1 MSRACPE
8 YNGHHIIPT
17 FVTHLS
23 KQNILQEVVKNL
35 IFSPLENFS
44 KLNYNASFLGPNF
57 ILGSIFSLKFHEWRK

>member
-35 IFSPLENFS
+35 IFFSLGEFLEM
-44 KLNYNASFLGPNF
+44 KLQRV
-57 ILGSIFSLKFHEWRK
+57 ILGAEFHFRFYFFP